1 MSEVKRVFNYKKII
15 MLAVFMCINLFLFMY
30 INVPKS
36 ANGQSEREINRY
48 NKYIESYHDEIDSV
62 IKNADYLQKFSIF
75 NKGKTFTYSNIL
87 RTANDFR
94 RIQNVEVSYDNSRA
108 VESFV
113 NYYYSYYIAFF
124 FVLIIVYDLFKYRE
138 NGVWQITFCTRNGR
152 DYISAANIVVVIA
165 AAVLSVVVMALST
178 FVCSLVL
185 YGGVGELGNPIQN
198 IYSFGK
204 FTYPISKL
212 QYVILLIAANSLLI
226 AALGLIIWAVF
237 VMFRQR
243 NYAVVCIAVFI
254 GLESFLYKNIE
265 YNSILNGLHYINVVS
280 VLHLNEVLR
289 TYINWGFKEY
299 VFHVSSVVTF
309 SILVVSVIAAITA
322 YEKCGVMRPYGKV
335 SLWSRIAG
343 AVNRMYQR
351 MLSRMP
357 QLMKEIH
364 KLVFSGHGV
373 WYIAVVLFVAIY
385 FSGNGYMTYTDTEIL
400 KDEMYLEHGGK
411 DKEYIREYTNEK
423 LTDLKNAMAALNEL
437 IAEKDSGNVSDDWE
451 DRYYDANGEYQ
462 YARVRAGYVQEFAD
476 KLEYLDGVKEQYGVD
491 AWLISERGYAEII
504 GSNSVVRETII
515 LITLVAVIMLMAQEN
530 IELEYT
536 TGVEYILNSSVNG
549 RKSRK
554 IKKYISLIIFALVL
568 CAVTYGIE
576 YYCMYHRYGMP
587 YMQAPSLSLQVISDK
602 LGKGIYSLPAVKK
615 LVISMSVG
623 GFIAFKTVIYI
634 LCVCIAANA
643 GLLMSYLTKGKINR
657 AFNIAVIVLMIV
669 VFGYIR
675 IKLL

>member
-94 RIQNVEVSYDNSRA
+94 HIQNVEVSYDNSRA

-280 VLHLNEVLR
+280 VLHLNDVLR

-309 SILVVSVIAAITA
+309 SILVVSAIAAIIA

-335 SLWSRIAG
+335 SLWNRIAG

-373 WYIAVVLFVAIY
+373 WYIAVDLFVAIY
-385 FSGNGYMTYTDTEIL
+385 FSGN
-400 KDEMYLEHGGK
+400 
-411 DKEYIREYTNEK
+411 
-423 LTDLKNAMAALNEL
+423 
-437 IAEKDSGNVSDDWE
+437 
-451 DRYYDANGEYQ
+451 
-462 YARVRAGYVQEFAD
+462 
-476 KLEYLDGVKEQYGVD
+476 
-491 AWLISERGYAEII
+491 GYAEII

-530 IELEYT
+530 IEIEYT

-657 AFNIAVIVLMIV
+657 AFNIAVIVLMIA

>member
-1 MSEVKRVFNYKKII
+1 

-322 YEKCGVMRPYGKV
+322 YE
-335 SLWSRIAG
+335 
-343 AVNRMYQR
+343 N
-351 MLSRMP
+351 
-357 QLMKEIH
+357 
-364 KLVFSGHGV
+364 
-373 WYIAVVLFVAIY
+373 VV
-385 FSGNGYMTYTDTEIL
+385 
-400 KDEMYLEHGGK
+400 
-411 DKEYIREYTNEK
+411 
-423 LTDLKNAMAALNEL
+423 
-437 IAEKDSGNVSDDWE
+437 
-451 DRYYDANGEYQ
+451 
-462 YARVRAGYVQEFAD
+462 
-476 KLEYLDGVKEQYGVD
+476 
-491 AWLISERGYAEII
+491 
-504 GSNSVVRETII
+504 
-515 LITLVAVIMLMAQEN
+515 
-530 IELEYT
+530 
-536 TGVEYILNSSVNG
+536 
-549 RKSRK
+549 
-554 IKKYISLIIFALVL
+554 
-568 CAVTYGIE
+568 
-576 YYCMYHRYGMP
+576 
-587 YMQAPSLSLQVISDK
+587 
-602 LGKGIYSLPAVKK
+602 
-615 LVISMSVG
+615 
-623 GFIAFKTVIYI
+623 
-634 LCVCIAANA
+634 
-643 GLLMSYLTKGKINR
+643 
-657 AFNIAVIVLMIV
+657 
-669 VFGYIR
+669 
-675 IKLL
+675 

>member
-138 NGVWQITFCTRNGR
+138 NGVWQITFCTKNGR
-152 DYISAANIVVVIA
+152 DYISAANIVVVIT
-165 AAVLSVVVMALST
+165 AAVLSVVAMALST

-185 YGGVGELGNPIQN
+185 YGGIGELGNPIQN

-226 AALGLIIWAVF
+226 ATLGLIIWAVF

-309 SILVVSVIAAITA
+309 SILVVSAIAAITA

-364 KLVFSGHGV
+364 KLVFYGHGV

-530 IELEYT
+530 IEIEYT

-602 LGKGIYSLPAVKK
+602 LGKGIYSLPAVNK

-657 AFNIAVIVLMIV
+657 AFNIAVIVMMIV

>member
-152 DYISAANIVVVIA
+152 DYISAANIVVVIT
-165 AAVLSVVVMALST
+165 AAVLSVVAMALST

-309 SILVVSVIAAITA
+309 SILVVSAIAAIIA

-357 QLMKEIH
+357 QLMNEIH

-530 IELEYT
+530 IEIEYT

-568 CAVTYGIE
+568 CVVTYGIE

-587 YMQAPSLSLQVISDK
+587 YMHAPSLSLQVISYK

-657 AFNIAVIVLMIV
+657 AFNIAVIVMMIV

>member
-1 MSEVKRVFNYKKII
+1 
-15 MLAVFMCINLFLFMY
+15 
-30 INVPKS
+30 
-36 ANGQSEREINRY
+36 
-48 NKYIESYHDEIDSV
+48 
-62 IKNADYLQKFSIF
+62 
-75 NKGKTFTYSNIL
+75 
-87 RTANDFR
+87 
-94 RIQNVEVSYDNSRA
+94 
-108 VESFV
+108 
-113 NYYYSYYIAFF
+113 
-124 FVLIIVYDLFKYRE
+124 
-138 NGVWQITFCTRNGR
+138 
-152 DYISAANIVVVIA
+152 
-165 AAVLSVVVMALST
+165 
-178 FVCSLVL
+178 
-185 YGGVGELGNPIQN
+185 
-198 IYSFGK
+198 
-204 FTYPISKL
+204 
-212 QYVILLIAANSLLI
+212 
-226 AALGLIIWAVF
+226 
-237 VMFRQR
+237 
-243 NYAVVCIAVFI
+243 
-254 GLESFLYKNIE
+254 
-265 YNSILNGLHYINVVS
+265 
-280 VLHLNEVLR
+280 
-289 TYINWGFKEY
+289 
-299 VFHVSSVVTF
+299 
-309 SILVVSVIAAITA
+309 
-322 YEKCGVMRPYGKV
+322 
-335 SLWSRIAG
+335 
-343 AVNRMYQR
+343 
-351 MLSRMP
+351 
-357 QLMKEIH
+357 
-364 KLVFSGHGV
+364 
-373 WYIAVVLFVAIY
+373 
-385 FSGNGYMTYTDTEIL
+385 MTYTDTEIL

-515 LITLVAVIMLMAQEN
+515 LITLVAVIMFMAQEN
-530 IELEYT
+530 IEIEYT

-623 GFIAFKTVIYI
+623 GFIAFKTAIYI

-643 GLLMSYLTKGKINR
+643 GVLMSYLTKGKINR
-657 AFNIAVIVLMIV
+657 AFNIAVIVLMIA